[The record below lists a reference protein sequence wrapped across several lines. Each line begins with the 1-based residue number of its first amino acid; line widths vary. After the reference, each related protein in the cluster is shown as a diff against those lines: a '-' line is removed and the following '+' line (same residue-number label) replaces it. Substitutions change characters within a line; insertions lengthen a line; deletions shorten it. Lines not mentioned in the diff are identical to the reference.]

1 MAAMESGSAW
11 SIATIT
17 KFGWI
22 KFASLGAALIGAGM
36 MAMSRPPKTRK
47 EMFYQALTALGSS
60 LIFGDF
66 AVRWAA
72 SFFPFINLVTDGFM
86 DILLFYVSIHG
97 LVGASAW
104 GFFGAGAS
112 FLDKFSK
119 DPTNTI
125 KDVKDLL

>member
-11 SIATIT
+11 SIAAIT
-17 KFGWI
+17 KFGWL
-22 KFASLGAALIGAGM
+22 KFVTLGAALIGAGL
-36 MAMSRPPKTRK
+36 MALSRPPKTRK

-60 LIFGDF
+60 LLFGDF

-72 SFFPFINLVTDGFM
+72 SFFPFINLMTDGFM
-86 DILLFYVSIHG
+86 DVLLFYVSVHG

-104 GFFGAGAS
+104 GIFGAAAS

-119 DPTNTI
+119 DPTQAV
-125 KDVKDLL
+125 KDVKEVL